1 MSTGIPESPPPFST
15 PSALLGRPAIR
26 RYLEGYVR
34 RRVRPD
40 DADDTVQAVL
50 CAALEAR
57 RIPCD
62 EEELRRWITG
72 VARRKI
78 ADVWARARR
87 EQPGDTSEAECG
99 SPPIEERA
107 LARWAEREA
116 SAHGGAAATSTL
128 GWMAREG
135 EGEKLESI
143 AAEVNE
149 PPARVRQRV
158 SRLRRWLRAR
168 WSAEIAAAVGAVVAI
183 VLVGWFVLGRRPAPP
198 PRVTPVPPVLP
209 DLDPMA
215 RARAIRSRAL
225 RECDDAD
232 YRDCLRDL
240 EDAARFDPAG
250 DTAPSVAI
258 ARARAER
265 AMAPLSPVPSSR
277 SIAPSPPTIPSA
289 SAPPVPAPT
298 ATAPTPPR
306 ATSPG
311 KASRGTPSGSS
322 L

>member
-1 MSTGIPESPPPFST
+1 VSTGIPESYPST
-15 PSALLGRPAIR
+15 ATASALLGRPAIR

-57 RIPCD
+57 RIPCE

-72 VARRKI
+72 IARRKI

-87 EQPGDTSEAECG
+87 EQVGDTSEAECG

-116 SAHGGAAATSTL
+116 SAHGGAAAASTL

-143 AAEVNE
+143 AADVNE

-168 WSAEIAAAVGAVVAI
+168 WSAEIAAAVGVVVAI
-183 VLVGWFVLGRRPAPP
+183 VLVGWFVLGRRRAPAP
-198 PRVTPVPPVLP
+198 RGVPGPIVLP
-209 DLDPMA
+209 DLDPIA
-215 RARAIRSRAL
+215 RARGLRSRAL
-225 RECDDAD
+225 RECDALD
-232 YRDCLRDL
+232 YAGCARDL
-240 EDAARFDPAG
+240 DDAARLDPAG
-250 DTAPSVAI
+250 DAAPSVVE
-258 ARARAER
+258 ARARAQR
-265 AMAPLSPVPSSR
+265 AAAPPPPAPSSR
-277 SIAPSPPTIPSA
+277 SVAPSPPPPHST

-298 ATAPTPPR
+298 STTSTPVRPT
-306 ATSPG
+306 TPG
-311 KASRGTPSGSS
+311 KAVRSTPSGGS